1 MQSSASEG
9 YSRADVRRILNI
21 RENSLRAWEKH
32 GLLARQTEF
41 GFKDLIAL
49 KALQKLR
56 ENKIPNKQIQQSLNA
71 LAKKLN
77 GIDAPLTQLKIISDG
92 RQIAVEL
99 PGHRMEAITGQI
111 LFNFEVASITTIP
124 VAAERRKSPASE
136 RAREAERWFRR
147 GLDLEENGSSSS
159 AAIEAYEKAL
169 ELNPNAAGA
178 WVNIGTLYYR
188 QASLREAEEAYR
200 KALAIQPQ
208 YALAHFNLGNICD
221 ELGRHEEAMNSY
233 KLALHYHSKYA
244 DAHYNLA
251 LLYEKRSEPMRAA
264 RHWRSYLKLDP
275 SSPWSSIARRQLQS
289 IVQVTPGGKQ
299 SDSAG

>member
-21 RENSLRAWEKH
+21 RENSLRAWERH
-32 GLLARQTEF
+32 GLLAPQREF

-49 KALQKLR
+49 KTLQKLR
-56 ENKIPNKQIQQSLNA
+56 ENQIPNKQIKLSLTA
-71 LAKKLN
+71 LAKKLD
-77 GIDAPLTQLKIISDG
+77 GIDAPLTQLKIVSDG

-99 PGHRMEAITGQI
+99 PGHRMEALTGQI
-111 LFNFEVASITTIP
+111 LFNFEVASIAAIP
-124 VAAERRKSPASE
+124 VAAEKRKSPASE

-147 GLDLEENGSSSS
+147 GLELEENGSSSS
-159 AAIEAYEKAL
+159 ASIEAYQKAL
-169 ELNPNAAGA
+169 DLNPSAAGA

-188 QASLREAEEAYR
+188 QASLREAEDAYR
-200 KALAIQPQ
+200 KALALQPQ

-221 ELGRHEEAMNSY
+221 ELGRHDEAMNSY

-251 LLYEKRSEPMRAA
+251 LLYEKRNEPMRAA
-264 RHWRSYLKLDP
+264 RHWRSYLKLDG

-299 SDSAG
+299 